1 MRILIYN
8 ESAEGVEL
16 AAELKSQG
24 HKASVVTPDE
34 AQFDAK
40 NPDPADEVHAW
51 HSYIVH
57 AYDGKA
63 DVVYHGETISEEE
76 AVEMNEGEDVGE
88 EATEE
93 AVEEKPKRRGRA
105 KIQ

>member
-8 ESAEGVEL
+8 ESAEGKAL
-16 AAELKSQG
+16 AADLRSKG

-34 AQFDAK
+34 SQFDAK

-88 EATEE
+88 AEE
-93 AVEEKPKRRGRA
+93 VVEEKPKRRARA
-105 KIQ
+105 K